1 MTHMHEHEHA
11 HTHPHEHG
19 PISAF
24 DSMEQAEALMS
35 YMLDH
40 NRHHAEELH
49 ELCHKLEASGK
60 GDAAKLID
68 EAVEEFRSGNELLA
82 KALEAL
88 KA

>member
-1 MTHMHEHEHA
+1 MHEHEHE
-11 HTHPHEHG
+11 HSHPHDHG
-19 PISAF
+19 PVAAF
-24 DSMEQAEALMS
+24 DSAEQATALMS

-49 ELCHKLEASGK
+49 ELGHKLEASGK
-60 GDAAKLID
+60 GEAAGLID
-68 EAVEEFRSGNELLA
+68 EAVDRFGEGNELLA

>member
-1 MTHMHEHEHA
+1 MHEHEHE
-11 HTHPHEHG
+11 HSHPHEHG
-19 PISAF
+19 PISGF
-24 DSMEQAEALMS
+24 DSIEQAEALMS

-49 ELCHKLEASGK
+49 ELCHKLAHSGK
-60 GDAAKLID
+60 GEAADLIH
-68 EAVEEFRSGNELLA
+68 EAVDRFGEGNELLA

>member
-1 MTHMHEHEHA
+1 MHEHEHE

-19 PISAF
+19 DIPAF
-24 DSMEQAEALMS
+24 DSLEQAEALMS

-40 NRHHAEELH
+40 NRHHADELH
-49 ELCHKLEASGK
+49 EVGHKLAHTGK
-60 GDAAKLID
+60 AEAAKLLH
-68 EAVEEFRSGNELLA
+68 EAVDAFNRGNELLA

>member
-1 MTHMHEHEHA
+1 MHEHEHK
-11 HTHPHEHG
+11 HSHPHEHG

-24 DSMEQAEALMS
+24 DSLEQAEALMS

-60 GDAAKLID
+60 TEAAKLID
-68 EAVEEFRSGNELLA
+68 DAVDRFGEGNELLA

>member
-1 MTHMHEHEHA
+1 MHEHEHE

-19 PISAF
+19 DIPAF
-24 DSMEQAEALMS
+24 DSLDQAEALMS

-40 NRHHAEELH
+40 NHHHADELH
-49 ELCHKLEASGK
+49 EVGHKLAHSGK
-60 GDAAKLID
+60 EEAAKLIH
-68 EAVEEFRSGNELLA
+68 EAVDAFNKGNELLA

>member
-1 MTHMHEHEHA
+1 MHEHEHE
-11 HTHPHEHG
+11 HSHPHEHG
-19 PISAF
+19 PVPAF
-24 DSMEQAEALMS
+24 DSLEQAEALMS

-49 ELCHKLEASGK
+49 EVGHKLAHSGK
-60 GDAAKLID
+60 EEAAKLIH
-68 EAVEEFRSGNELLA
+68 EAVDEFTAGNELLA

>member
-1 MTHMHEHEHA
+1 MHEHEHE

-19 PISAF
+19 DIPAF
-24 DSMEQAEALMS
+24 DSLDQAEALMS

-40 NRHHAEELH
+40 NRHHADELH
-49 ELCHKLEASGK
+49 EVGHKLAHSGK
-60 GDAAKLID
+60 EEAAKLIH
-68 EAVEEFRSGNELLA
+68 EAVNAFNNGNELLA

>member
-1 MTHMHEHEHA
+1 MHEHEHE

-19 PISAF
+19 DIPAF
-24 DSMEQAEALMS
+24 DSLEQAEALMS

-40 NRHHAEELH
+40 NRHHTDELH
-49 ELCHKLEASGK
+49 EVGHKLAHSGK
-60 GDAAKLID
+60 EDAAKLIHD
-68 EAVEEFRSGNELLA
+68 AVDAFARGNELLA

>member
-1 MTHMHEHEHA
+1 MHEHEHE

-19 PISAF
+19 DIPAF
-24 DSMEQAEALMS
+24 DSLEQAEALMS

-40 NRHHAEELH
+40 NRHHADELH
-49 ELCHKLEASGK
+49 EVGHKLAHSGK
-60 GDAAKLID
+60 EEAAGLIH
-68 EAVEEFRSGNELLA
+68 EAVDAFGRGNELLA

>member
-1 MTHMHEHEHA
+1 MHEHEHA
-11 HTHPHEHG
+11 NGHSHTHG
-19 PISAF
+19 PVTAF
-24 DSMEQAEALMS
+24 DSVEQAEALMR
-35 YMLDH
+35 YMLEH

-60 GDAAKLID
+60 NDAAQLID
-68 EAVEEFRSGNELLA
+68 EAVDRFFAGNELLA

>member
-1 MTHMHEHEHA
+1 MHEHEHK
-11 HTHPHEHG
+11 HSHPHEHG

-24 DSMEQAEALMS
+24 DSLEQAEALMS

-60 GDAAKLID
+60 TEAAKLID
-68 EAVEEFRSGNELLA
+68 EAVDEFGAGNELLA

>member
-1 MTHMHEHEHA
+1 MHEHEHE

-19 PISAF
+19 EIPAF
-24 DSMEQAEALMS
+24 DSLEQAEALMS

-40 NRHHAEELH
+40 NRHHADELH
-49 ELCHKLEASGK
+49 EVGHKLAHSGK
-60 GDAAKLID
+60 EEAAKLIH
-68 EAVEEFRSGNELLA
+68 EAVDAFGKGNELLA

>member
-1 MTHMHEHEHA
+1 MHEHEHE
-11 HTHPHEHG
+11 HSHPHEHG
-19 PISAF
+19 PVPAF
-24 DSMEQAEALMS
+24 DSLEQAEALMS

-49 ELCHKLEASGK
+49 EVGHKLAHSGK
-60 GDAAKLID
+60 EEAAKLIH
-68 EAVEEFRSGNELLA
+68 EAVDKFAAGNELLA